1 MAIPIDKSTG
11 ESVERCLACT
21 ECVGICPQNS
31 GEVKTLRNSFSQGMV
46 VVIVSVCLIF
56 SVLTYI
62 MFPLASFTKVRGDR
76 PSHVESV
83 TLRIDNL
90 TCRGTANRLW
100 FYLDR
105 DDLYALP
112 GYLSIEVWADPTTG
126 TVRVTFDP
134 EQVSRDDLCRAITEP
149 YINFADA
156 DSPGQIMLSPFVVH
170 GYDPM
175 SIEDDL

>member
-1 MAIPIDKSTG
+1 
-11 ESVERCLACT
+11 
-21 ECVGICPQNS
+21 
-31 GEVKTLRNSFSQGMV
+31 
-46 VVIVSVCLIF
+46 
-56 SVLTYI
+56 

-105 DDLYALP
+105 DDLFALP
-112 GYLSIEVWADPTTG
+112 GYLFVEVWADPTTG
-126 TVRVTFDP
+126 TIRVTFDP

-170 GYDPM
+170 DYDPM
-175 SIEDDL
+175 SID